1 MSLRDRLKSKKESKS
16 AAQRGEYVISIAK
29 VSNAVNKIKNPA
41 DLGNIVKEFS
51 KFLNTLEAQNARIV
65 FSGDFDLGQRTL
77 LNCILGGFLEEDSTK
92 SNKKSSQEDVAENY
106 EEQNTQ
112 TKISK
117 RRKTIRERLAAK
129 AQNDSEE

>member
-1 MSLRDRLKSKKESKS
+1 MSLRERLKSKKDAK
-16 AAQRGEYVISIAK
+16 ATAQKGEYVISIAK

-51 KFLNTLEAQNARIV
+51 KFLNTLETQNARIV

-77 LNCILGGFLEEDSTK
+77 LNCILGNFLDDGAKAKQILSDAIIQDEQGDS
-92 SNKKSSQEDVAENY
+92 SNIQE
-106 EEQNTQ
+106 

-129 AQNDSEE
+129 TETDDE

>member
-1 MSLRDRLKSKKESKS
+1 MSLRERLKSKKDAK
-16 AAQRGEYVISIAK
+16 ATAQKGEYVISIAK

-51 KFLNTLEAQNARIV
+51 KFLNTLETQNARIV

-77 LNCILGGFLEEDSTK
+77 LNCILGNFLDDGAKAKQILSDAIIQDEQDDS
-92 SNKKSSQEDVAENY
+92 SNIQE
-106 EEQNTQ
+106 

-129 AQNDSEE
+129 TETDDE

>member
-1 MSLRDRLKSKKESKS
+1 MSLRDRLRSKKEAKT
-16 AAQRGEYVISIAK
+16 AAQRGEYIISIAK
-29 VSNAVNKIKNPA
+29 VSNAVNKVKNPA

-77 LNCILGGFLEEDSTK
+77 LNCILGGFLEDGSAKMIKESSVDESDENNTE
-92 SNKKSSQEDVAENY
+92 KKES
-106 EEQNTQ
+106 
-112 TKISK
+112 KISK

-129 AQNDSEE
+129 AETESEDE

>member
-1 MSLRDRLKSKKESKS
+1 MSLRDRLRSKKETKT
-16 AAQRGEYVISIAK
+16 AAQRGEYIISIAK
-29 VSNAVNKIKNPA
+29 VSNAVNKVKNPA

-77 LNCILGGFLEEDSTK
+77 LNCILGGFLEDGSAKLLKEASVDEADDNNTE
-92 SNKKSSQEDVAENY
+92 KKES
-106 EEQNTQ
+106 
-112 TKISK
+112 KISK

-129 AQNDSEE
+129 TEAESEDE